1 MLRSIVLLRLL
12 QDKLSYITD
21 VAMREQ
27 RLPRKAGSGTLWDR
41 CGRSRRRCGAG
52 RGADVAAAVLHYRT
66 GGLSWHHYIYVYMY
80 YIYILYTIGPRA
92 GFHGTVAAAGMS

>member
-1 MLRSIVLLRLL
+1 MVTVQPSAMREPRPTVWLLQPAILRCSTEHCDATLSSGLQRAVLRCNTLWCEHSIVLLRLL

-41 CGRSRRRCGAG
+41 C
-52 RGADVAAAVLHYRT
+52 
-66 GGLSWHHYIYVYMY
+66 
-80 YIYILYTIGPRA
+80 
-92 GFHGTVAAAGMS
+92 

>member
-1 MLRSIVLLRLL
+1 MQHRALRCNMVFWLATRCAASQHALLRSIVLLRLL

-52 RGADVAAAVLHYRT
+52 RCADVAPAVLHGRT
-66 GGLSWHHYIYVYMY
+66 DG
-80 YIYILYTIGPRA
+80 
-92 GFHGTVAAAGMS
+92 HGTVAAAGMS

>member
-66 GGLSWHHYIYVYMY
+66 GGLSWHRCCGRDE
-80 YIYILYTIGPRA
+80 L
-92 GFHGTVAAAGMS
+92 TVRFLLEEGKLNLCLR